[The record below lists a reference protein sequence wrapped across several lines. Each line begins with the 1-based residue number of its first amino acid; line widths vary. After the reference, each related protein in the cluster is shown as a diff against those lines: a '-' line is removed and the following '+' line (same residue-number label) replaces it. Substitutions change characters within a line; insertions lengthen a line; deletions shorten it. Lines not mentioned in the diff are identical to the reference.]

1 MVIGLAVGITVA
13 VVAALFFF
21 CHRKQRR
28 QGKSADGPGGSGG
41 IGIPSMN
48 RDQAWNMDFAFS
60 LDQRIKSSRVLQVS
74 PFIKL
79 KCDEWLKV
87 NSIL

>member
-1 MVIGLAVGITVA
+1 MFFCSGIKETEVNEFMVIGLAVGITVA

-28 QGKSADGPGGSGG
+28 QGKSADGPGGAGG

-48 RDQAWNMDFAFS
+48 RDQARFT
-60 LDQRIKSSRVLQVS
+60 
-74 PFIKL
+74 
-79 KCDEWLKV
+79 
-87 NSIL
+87 

>member
-60 LDQRIKSSRVLQVS
+60 NQEFES
-74 PFIKL
+74 FISFPL
-79 KCDEWLKV
+79 YQIEM
-87 NSIL
+87 

>member
-1 MVIGLAVGITVA
+1 MKRSCHSPIIGFVLHLSGIKETEVNEFMVIGLAVGITVA

-28 QGKSADGPGGSGG
+28 QGKSADGPGGSNG

-48 RDQAWNMDFAFS
+48 RDQAWIS
-60 LDQRIKSSRVLQVS
+60 LSQT
-74 PFIKL
+74 
-79 KCDEWLKV
+79 
-87 NSIL
+87 

>member
-28 QGKSADGPGGSGG
+28 QGKSADGPGGPTIG

-48 RDQAWNMDFAFS
+48 RDQ
-60 LDQRIKSSRVLQVS
+60 V
-74 PFIKL
+74 
-79 KCDEWLKV
+79 
-87 NSIL
+87 